1 MHPDDA
7 GLHSEGHQGLPP
19 DAGFRPNDREKLHK
33 GRLCNHAQP
42 LFVLFISW
50 GGGGVEVGWD
60 WIGIGALAV
69 VDTANVTR
77 TRTPTRTLQNN
88 RHNTMTSRGNTTS

>member
-1 MHPDDA
+1 MHPDDF

-50 GGGGVEVGWD
+50 GGGGGGGGRLGLDRD
-60 WIGIGALAV
+60 WSTRCRGYCQRNKDENA
-69 VDTANVTR
+69 DKNVTK
-77 TRTPTRTLQNN
+77 Q
-88 RHNTMTSRGNTTS
+88 